1 MFFSRRHR
9 LKAGFQGHLNTLSE
23 RKVQSGVL
31 NNIDIAI
38 LAGGLGTRIKGV
50 LGDTPKVLAP
60 INGRPFIDHLLAF
73 LAGYGA
79 RRIVMC
85 LGHLAKK
92 IEDHLGGNSDVHCF
106 VEPEPRGTG
115 GALLSCRSALESD
128 PVLILNGDTWLDTDL
143 DLFVKDH
150 NKSGC
155 EVSIICVQEKDV
167 SRYGRLKIRNNRII
181 NFEEKDIQC
190 HDQGY
195 VNGGV
200 YLLSQNA
207 LDDLLNLNV
216 HSLEM
221 DYFCRI
227 ESGSIHAF
235 VPKEYKFVDIGTP
248 ESFGQTTGSNQI

>member
-1 MFFSRRHR
+1 M
-9 LKAGFQGHLNTLSE
+9 SE
-23 RKVQSGVL
+23 RKVDTGVL

-38 LAGGLGTRIKGV
+38 LAGGFGTRITGV

-60 INGRPFIDHLLAF
+60 INGRPFIDHLLAS

-92 IEDHLGGNSDVHCF
+92 IEDHLVENSDVQCF
-106 VEPEPRGTG
+106 VESEPRGTG

-143 DLFVKDH
+143 DQFVKDH
-150 NKSGC
+150 IKSRC
-155 EVSIICVQEKDV
+155 EVSIVCVHVEDV
-167 SRYGRLKIRNNRII
+167 SRYGQLKIRNNRII
-181 NFEEKDIQC
+181 SFEEKNIQC
-190 HDQGY
+190 NDKGY
-195 VNGGV
+195 INGGV

-207 LDDLLNLNV
+207 IGDLLNLNV
-216 HSLEM
+216 HSIEK

-227 ESGSIHAF
+227 KSGSI
-235 VPKEYKFVDIGTP
+235 KEVLSIIGTP
-248 ESFGQTTGSNQI
+248 ESLTAAKTILPK